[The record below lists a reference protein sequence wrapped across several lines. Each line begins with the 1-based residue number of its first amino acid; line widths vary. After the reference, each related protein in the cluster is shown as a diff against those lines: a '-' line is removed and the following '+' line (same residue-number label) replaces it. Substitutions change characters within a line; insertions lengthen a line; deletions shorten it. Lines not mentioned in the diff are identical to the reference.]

1 MSLALAAGTVS
12 SVIFA
17 ASNLPM
23 LVKARRTR
31 DLSSYSLAYLVLN
44 NVGNVLYC
52 LYVYDLPPGPIWAM
66 QSFYLLS
73 MALLLRW
80 YLRFTP
86 RTRARRA
93 QPRYSGADAQPA
105 EVSRPVVVFAASA
118 NRGRPLAMGS
128 GPSLPVNLGRL
139 HAVCRIRGRGI
150 DTHVTRPS
158 WTGSLGE
165 GQPRPAATKPKPR
178 RAHAHSR
185 PIRIHGHRRRSQQDT
200 WETFSRNWHVD
211 VQHVFNW
218 PREALLRPL
227 LPGSTVIAFSSGA
240 AVAGSPLSG
249 GCAGVKAAIR
259 FIAAYA
265 ATESERADL
274 GIKFT
279 AVLPQLTPATD
290 LGAAG
295 VAAYAARQGLDLATA
310 LERFGPA
317 LTPEQVG
324 TAVLELATDPNLD
337 HTAYLLTTTGLAA
350 VS

>member
-105 EVSRPVVVFAASA
+105 EVSRPVVVFAAPA

-165 GQPRPAATKPKPR
+165 GQRRPAATKPRPR

-185 PIRIHGHRRRSQQDT
+185 PIRIHGHRRRS
-200 WETFSRNWHVD
+200 
-211 VQHVFNW
+211 
-218 PREALLRPL
+218 
-227 LPGSTVIAFSSGA
+227 SSGA

-249 GCAGVKAAIR
+249 GCAEVKEAIR

-265 ATESERADL
+265 ATESERAGL

-279 AVLPQLTPATD
+279 AVLPQLTPAAD

-295 VAAYAARQGLDLATA
+295 VAAFAARQGLDLATA

-317 LTPEQVG
+317 LTPEQAG

-337 HTAYLLTTTGLAA
+337 HTAYLLTTTGLAT

>member
-80 YLRFTP
+80 YLRFTHEP
-86 RTRARRA
+86 GLDALSPATAAQTRS
-93 QPRYSGADAQPA
+93 PPKSP
-105 EVSRPVVVFAASA
+105 RPVVVFAAPA

-165 GQPRPAATKPKPR
+165 GQRRPAATKPRPR

-185 PIRIHGHRRRSQQDT
+185 PIRIHGHRRRS
-200 WETFSRNWHVD
+200 
-211 VQHVFNW
+211 
-218 PREALLRPL
+218 
-227 LPGSTVIAFSSGA
+227 SSGA

-249 GCAGVKAAIR
+249 GYAGLKATIR
-259 FIAAYA
+259 FITAYA
-265 ATESERADL
+265 ATESERAGL

-279 AVLPQLTPATD
+279 AVLPQLTPAAD

-295 VAAYAARQGLDLATA
+295 SPPTRPGKDWTSPPPSNDSARPSPRSRWASRSSSSSPTRA
-310 LERFGPA
+310 SIA
-317 LTPEQVG
+317 
-324 TAVLELATDPNLD
+324 
-337 HTAYLLTTTGLAA
+337 TAYLLTAAGLAP
-350 VS
+350 VT